1 MQPSHLQA
9 AYNKDGER
17 FLVGLVD
24 IKKSNGSKREE
35 ILTRIKEEIF
45 YSEDGETLEEVVQ
58 SGGRYHILGS
68 V

>member
-17 FLVGLVD
+17 VLVGLVD

>member
-45 YSEDGETLEEVVQ
+45 YSEVGETLEEVVQ